1 VTAIHPI
8 TGKRL
13 PIYVTS
19 YVIGSYGTGAVMG
32 VPFHDERDCAF
43 ALENGLDFIQVSDEE
58 GNLVNS
64 KEFTGLTEA

>member
-1 VTAIHPI
+1 MTAIHPI